1 MYPPFE
7 FCYLPNGKATFP
19 LYCIL
24 IWDLSSRHH
33 IYEKRGGPK
42 SIELKEI
49 GPRFELRLYQVI
61 APCNCNKFAGHFYYI
76 CCHCIIIDSYFFP
89 GGAPICYVCEE
100 ISMFKIKAI
109 SMIF

>member
-1 MYPPFE
+1 MYSRE
-7 FCYLPNGKATFP
+7 FCYLPNGKATLP

-49 GPRFELRLYQVI
+49 GPRFELRLYQVTV
-61 APCNCNKFAGHFYYI
+61 PCNCRLAVNLQGT
-76 CCHCIIIDSYFFP
+76 
-89 GGAPICYVCEE
+89 PICYVCGE

-109 SMIF
+109 FMIF